1 MKPVK
6 SATNPFLFVNV
17 RTYTPDVKFDNDGL
31 NDDVELVED
40 NCIRLN
46 VSQICYIE
54 PYKHLGVTY
63 YKLVMTNGQ
72 SIVTDKFSFSSID
85 KLIQGGDRNDK

>member
-6 SATNPFLFVNV
+6 SATDNLLFVNV
-17 RTYTPDVKFDNDGL
+17 RTYTPNVRFDTDGL

-54 PYKHLGVTY
+54 PYKHLGFTC

-85 KLIQGGDRNDK
+85 KLIQGGD

>member
-6 SATNPFLFVNV
+6 SATDNLLFVNV
-17 RTYTPDVKFDNDGL
+17 RTYIPNIRFDTDGL
-31 NDDVELVED
+31 NDAVELVED
-40 NCIRLN
+40 SCIRLN

-54 PYKHLGVTY
+54 PYKHLGFTY

-72 SIVTDKFSFSSID
+72 SIITDKFSFSSID
-85 KLIQGGDRNDK
+85 KLIQGGD

>member
-1 MKPVK
+1 MRPVK

-17 RTYTPDVKFDNDGL
+17 RTYTPEVKFDNDGL

-46 VSQICYIE
+46 VSQIRYIE
-54 PYKHLGVTY
+54 PYKHLGFTY

-72 SIVTDKFSFSSID
+72 SIITDKFSFSSID
-85 KLIQGGDRNDK
+85 KLIQGGD

>member
-6 SATNPFLFVNV
+6 SATNNLLFVNV
-17 RTYTPDVKFDNDGL
+17 RTYTTNVRFDTNGL

-54 PYKHLGVTY
+54 PYKHLGFTY

-72 SIVTDKFSFSSID
+72 SIITDKFSFSSID
-85 KLIQGGDRNDK
+85 KLVQGGD

>member
-6 SATNPFLFVNV
+6 SATNHFLFVNV
-17 RTYTPDVKFDNDGL
+17 QTYVSKTKSDINDL

-54 PYKHLGVTY
+54 PYKHLGFTY

-72 SIVTDKFSFSSID
+72 SIITDKFSFSSID
-85 KLIQGGDRNDK
+85 KLIQGGD

>member
-1 MKPVK
+1 MRPVN

-17 RTYTPDVKFDNDGL
+17 RTYTPKVRFDNDGL

-72 SIVTDKFSFSSID
+72 SIITDKFSFSSID
-85 KLIQGGDRNDK
+85 KLIQGGD